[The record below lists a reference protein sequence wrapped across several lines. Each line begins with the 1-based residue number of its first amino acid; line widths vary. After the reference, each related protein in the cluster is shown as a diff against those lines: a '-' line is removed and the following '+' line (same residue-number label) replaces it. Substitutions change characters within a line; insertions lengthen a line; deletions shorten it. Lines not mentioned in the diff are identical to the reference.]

1 MSTIAVTVYDVI
13 AALRGRGCSMR
24 EVVESLP
31 DIDREP
37 VSSAVHRLSERVR
50 CRIHHEL
57 AAGFIYNIAPGAA
70 RPTDGRGR
78 PRKLGVGYSITRGS
92 GARRLPSHP
101 QLQR

>member
-50 CRIHHEL
+50 CAFITNSRQGSSTTSRL
-57 AAGFIYNIAPGAA
+57 A
-70 RPTDGRGR
+70 RRGR
-78 PRKLGVGYSITRGS
+78 LMAGAGHVSS
-92 GARRLPSHP
+92 G
-101 QLQR
+101 